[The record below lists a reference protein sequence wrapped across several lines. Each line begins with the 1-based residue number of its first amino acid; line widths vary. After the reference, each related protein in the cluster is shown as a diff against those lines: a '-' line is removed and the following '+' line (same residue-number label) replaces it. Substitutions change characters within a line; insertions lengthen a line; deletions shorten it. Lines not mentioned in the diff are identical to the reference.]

1 MIIIDSFDTIIL
13 PVTELIEM
21 LVVQNIEKK
30 VQEKWSIELHILP
43 KDTKEKELDQ
53 AIKKISTLQL
63 TNDISILIV
72 HY

>member
-30 VQEKWSIELHILP
+30 VQEK
-43 KDTKEKELDQ
+43 
-53 AIKKISTLQL
+53 
-63 TNDISILIV
+63 
-72 HY
+72 